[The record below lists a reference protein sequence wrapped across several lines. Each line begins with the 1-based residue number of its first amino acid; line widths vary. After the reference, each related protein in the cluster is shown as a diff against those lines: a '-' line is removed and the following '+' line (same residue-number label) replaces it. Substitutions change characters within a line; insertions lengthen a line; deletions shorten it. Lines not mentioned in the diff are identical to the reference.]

1 MISKHTKVVKCS
13 KKNVNFPTVT
23 FSFNWGPN
31 WGPYGSRN
39 CHKELKNDSFFAH
52 FRIWTSIEVQTCIQH
67 DFQTNLTWVINSW
80 TIFGALIGAPW
91 PAQSVQF
98 GYFWEFS
105 LLSSELHCKI
115 NVFGAPIRG
124 LNYYRSKAQD
134 LSFHWKKINIVSIL
148 DQKLEV
154 CIWQLP

>member
-1 MISKHTKVVKCS
+1 MFKNIWIFQPWHFHLIGTPIGAPKGPDIS
-13 KKNVNFPTVT
+13 
-23 FSFNWGPN
+23 
-31 WGPYGSRN
+31 
-39 CHKELKNDSFFAH
+39 LKTTFFAH
-52 FRIWTSIEVQTCIQH
+52 FTKWTSIKVQTCIQD

-91 PAQSVQF
+91 PVQSVQL

-115 NVFGAPIRG
+115 YIFGAPIRG
-124 LNYYRSKAQD
+124 PNYYSSKAQD
-134 LSFHWKKINIVSIL
+134 LSFHWKKINIVFIL

-154 CIWQLP
+154 CSSQLP